1 MEIVIRPLEERD
13 LPEADRVFRIAFGT
27 FIGMPDPL
35 AFRGDA
41 GMVFSRWR
49 AAPSDAIAA
58 EIDGELAGS
67 MFVANWGSVGFF
79 GPLTVRPKY
88 WDKGVGRR
96 LLDAT
101 MEKFAAWGTRY
112 SGLFTFSDSPKHIF
126 LYQKYGYH
134 PRFLTSIMSG
144 PTTDHGDSA
153 GWARFSELSETEQQA
168 CLNACRELTGAI
180 LERLDVSSEVVAVHT
195 QDIGD
200 TILVWDDS
208 RLVAFAVCHCG
219 PGSEGGSNV
228 CYVKFGAARSG
239 PIGGRSAS
247 FDRLLQAVE
256 TFAARQGLKTVVA
269 GANAGRPEAYRQ
281 VIERGYRADRVGVA
295 MQHNNDPG
303 YNRSEAYIIDDW
315 R

>member
-1 MEIVIRPLEERD
+1 MDIVVRPLEERD
-13 LPEADRVFRIAFGT
+13 LPAADRIFRTAFGT
-27 FIGMPDPL
+27 FLGLPDPMT
-35 AFRGDA
+35 FMGDA
-41 GMVFSRWR
+41 DLVFSRWR

-79 GPLTVRPKY
+79 GPLTVRPEY
-88 WDKGVGRR
+88 WDRGVGRR

-101 MEKFAAWGTRY
+101 MEKFERWGARHR
-112 SGLFTFSDSPKHIF
+112 GLFTFSHSPKHLF
-126 LYQKYGYH
+126 LYQKYGFH
-134 PRFLTSIMSG
+134 PRFLTAIMSRAAA
-144 PTTDHGDSA
+144 DHGDAA
-153 GWARFSELSETEQQA
+153 GWSRFSELSEAEQQA
-168 CLNACRELTGAI
+168 CLRACRELTGAI
-180 LERLDVSSEVVAVHT
+180 LDGLDVVSEVVAVHA
-195 QDIGD
+195 QRLGE
-200 TILVWDDS
+200 TILIRDGAS
-208 RLVAFAVCHCG
+208 LAAFAVCHYG

-228 CYVKFGAARSG
+228 CYVKFGAARPG
-239 PIGGRSAS
+239 PGGGRSAN

-281 VIERGYRADRVGVA
+281 VIERGYRADFVGVA

-303 YNRSEAYIIDDW
+303 YNRPEAYIIDDW